1 METGFRNRIFSRCQ
15 GCDEEVPVKPSESSD
30 RVKSFEDLKALLEK
44 KAIPLPAKPAAA
56 SRKETVQS
64 ERPKTEQ
71 QLFAEAMADV
81 TPLPKTGRFVYPPQN
96 RTPMEMDNDPDATT
110 LEALEELVRHGKG
123 FIVAQTPEYIEGKSD
138 RVHPSV
144 LERLHRG
151 DFSIQAYID
160 LHGMTVE
167 SAQGAFEK
175 FLKTSILRGRHAV
188 LIVHGRG
195 LSSPAKPVLKTKVYE
210 WLTSGPW
217 RKWVIAFSSA
227 RRCDGG
233 AGATYVLLR
242 HRPLAKRL
250 RKKKC
255 RMQQQ

>member
-1 METGFRNRIFSRCQ
+1 
-15 GCDEEVPVKPSESSD
+15 VKPSESSD
-30 RVKSFEDLKALLEK
+30 RIKSFKDLKALLEK
-44 KAIPLPAKPAAA
+44 KAAPLPPLPSDT
-56 SRKETVQS
+56 SRKETAPS
-64 ERPKTEQ
+64 DGPKTER

-81 TPLPKTGRFVYPPQN
+81 TPLSGNGRFVVPQQT
-96 RTPMEMDNDPDATT
+96 RSPMETDEDPDDDPDATI
-110 LEALEELVRHGKG
+110 LEALDVLVRQGRG

-144 LERLHRG
+144 VERLHRG
-151 DFSIQAYID
+151 DFSIQAHID

-167 SAQGAFEK
+167 RARDAFEK
-175 FLKTSILRGRHAV
+175 FLKTSILRGRRTV

-210 WLTSGPW
+210 WLTSGHW
-217 RKWVIAFSSA
+217 RKWIIAFSSA
-227 RRCDGG
+227 RHCDGG

-242 HRPLAKRL
+242 HRPLAKRF

-255 RMQQQ
+255 RMQPQ

>member
-1 METGFRNRIFSRCQ
+1 
-15 GCDEEVPVKPSESSD
+15 VKPSESSD

-44 KAIPLPAKPAAA
+44 KAMPLPPRHSAAPPE
-56 SRKETVQS
+56 ETVQS
-64 ERPKTEQ
+64 DSPKSER

-81 TPLPKTGRFVYPPQN
+81 TPLSGTGRFAYPRQN
-96 RTPMEMDNDPDATT
+96 RSPMEMEDEPDTTT
-110 LEALEELVRHGKG
+110 LEALDALVRHGKG

-167 SAQGAFEK
+167 RAQEAFER
-175 FLKTSILRGRHAV
+175 FLKSSILRGRHAV

-217 RKWVIAFSSA
+217 RKWIIAFSSA
-227 RRCDGG
+227 RHCDGG
-233 AGATYVLLR
+233 TGATYVLLR
-242 HRPLAKRL
+242 HRPLAKRF

-255 RMQQQ
+255 RMPQQ

>member
-1 METGFRNRIFSRCQ
+1 M
-15 GCDEEVPVKPSESSD
+15 KPSQSSD
-30 RVKSFEDLKALLEK
+30 RIKSFKDLKALLEK
-44 KAIPLPAKPAAA
+44 KAVPLPPRPHYTG
-56 SRKETVQS
+56 SKETVQS
-64 ERPKTEQ
+64 DGPETER

-81 TPLPKTGRFVYPPQN
+81 TPLSGNGRFVYSQQN
-96 RTPMEMDNDPDATT
+96 RSPVETDDDPDEKT
-110 LEALEELVRHGKG
+110 LEALDALVRHGKG

-167 SAQGAFEK
+167 RAHDAFEK
-175 FLKTSILRGRHAV
+175 FLKTSILRGRRAV

-210 WLTSGPW
+210 WMTSGHW
-217 RKWVIAFSSA
+217 RKWILAFSSA
-227 RRCDGG
+227 RHCDGG

-242 HRPLAKRL
+242 HRPLAKRY

-255 RMQQQ
+255 RMQPQ